1 MRKYFFATFF
11 LFPVFCFSQADSVT
25 LMNQPAQKRKATEK
39 EELKIFYSQKLIN
52 ANTVEVLR
60 KGVLEFR
67 VSHGFGDVG
76 GDNGGVKRFFGLDN
90 AADVRIGLQLGVSNK
105 LNVVLARAKGA
116 SPVQQLYE
124 LGLKYQLMKQGINND
139 GNPISLT
146 VFANSVVSAMTANE
160 TPDQENSFENF
171 SDRTSE
177 VVQLMMAR
185 RFKDIS
191 FQLSPTFVT
200 RGHVVN
206 GDDKS
211 IFAIGGGLRI
221 PLTKKLIFIADYF
234 HPFRSQQSKNVF
246 ADSAR
251 GALQFYDAIG
261 AGFEI
266 LTQGHVFHVN
276 FTNATELLE
285 NRFIPRTVSSWG
297 KGQFRWS
304 FTMSRN
310 FTVFRDKKN
319 K

>member
-1 MRKYFFATFF
+1 MRRHFICF
-11 LFPVFCFSQADSVT
+11 LLVLPIFCFSQADSIT
-25 LMNQPAQKRKATEK
+25 IIEK
-39 EELKIFYSQKLIN
+39 EPAKKKMTGDGEEMKVFYSQKLIN

-60 KGVLEFR
+60 KGILEFR

-90 AADVRIGLQLGVSNK
+90 AADVRIGLQLGLSNK
-105 LNVVLARAKGA
+105 LNLITARAKGA

-124 LGLKYQLMKQGINND
+124 LGLKYQFLQQSQDNAQ
-139 GNPISLT
+139 PISLT
-146 VFANSVVSAMTANE
+146 AFVNTVISTMTANG
-160 TPDQENSFENF
+160 TPDQENSFEDF

-177 VVQLMMAR
+177 VVQVMLAR
-185 RFKDIS
+185 RFKNIS
-191 FQLSPTFVT
+191 FQLSPTYVT
-200 RGHVVN
+200 RGYVVN

-211 IFAIGGGLRI
+211 LFAIGAGLRI
-221 PLTKKLIFIADYF
+221 PLTKKLIFIGDYF
-234 HPFRSQQSKNVF
+234 HTFRSQESKDIF
-246 ADSAR
+246 ADPSR
-251 GALQFYDAIG
+251 GSLKFYDAIG

-285 NRFIPRTVSSWG
+285 NRFIPRTVTSWG

>member
-1 MRKYFFATFF
+1 MRKYFFVSFF

-25 LMNQPAQKRKATEK
+25 VVNPPAQKRKATE
-39 EELKIFYSQKLIN
+39 EAELKIFYSQKLIN

-67 VSHGFGDVG
+67 VSHGFGDVA
-76 GDNGGVKRFFGLDN
+76 GDNGGIKRFFGLDN
-90 AADVRIGLQLGVSNK
+90 AADVRIGLQLGLSNK
-105 LNVVLARAKGA
+105 LNLVLARAKGA

-124 LGLKYQLMKQGINND
+124 LGVKYQLLQQSATDNNH
-139 GNPISLT
+139 PVSLT
-146 VFANSVVSAMTANE
+146 VYANSVVSAMTANE
-160 TPDQENSFENF
+160 TPDQENSFKNF
-171 SDRTSE
+171 NDRTSE
-177 VVQLMMAR
+177 VVQLMIAK
-185 RFKDIS
+185 RFKNIS

-304 FTMSRN
+304 FTLSRN

>member
-1 MRKYFFATFF
+1 MLKYFFTVF
-11 LFPVFCFSQADSVT
+11 LLIPVFCFSQADSVV
-25 LMNQPAQKRKATEK
+25 NIEQPVRKSKAS
-39 EELKIFYSQKLIN
+39 EEDLKVFYSQKLIN

-90 AADVRIGLQLGVSNK
+90 AADVRIGLQLGLSKK
-105 LNVVLARAKGA
+105 LNVVMARAKGA

-124 LGLKYQLMKQGINND
+124 LGLKYQLLKQNINND
-139 GNPISLT
+139 GSPISLT

-177 VVQLMMAR
+177 VVQLMIAK
-185 RFKDIS
+185 RFKNIS
-191 FQLSPTFVT
+191 FQLSPTYVT
-200 RGHVVN
+200 RGHVIN